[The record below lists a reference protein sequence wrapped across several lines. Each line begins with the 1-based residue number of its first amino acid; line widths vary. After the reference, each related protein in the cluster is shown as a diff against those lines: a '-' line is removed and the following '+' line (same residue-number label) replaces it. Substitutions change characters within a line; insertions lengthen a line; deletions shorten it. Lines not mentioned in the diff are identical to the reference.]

1 MHPSACHMNFGARN
15 LKVWGSIPHGDSEFF
30 LCPTLLTRQKKT
42 SFSISQVLQDWN
54 LFKFLKFKTFVL
66 RAFHSSNG
74 CALGNEIEIENPQIK
89 YADGKTNSFLDS
101 LFSAFLAAKG
111 IEPDASFSFK
121 GREKLGKLEKIHKN
135 KFLR

>member
-15 LKVWGSIPHGDSEFF
+15 LKVWGSIPHWDSEFF
-30 LCPTLLTRQKKT
+30 SLSYALDKTKKNI
-42 SFSISQVLQDWN
+42 FSISQVLQDWN

-111 IEPDASFSFK
+111 KEPDASFSFK

>member
-15 LKVWGSIPHGDSEFF
+15 LKFWGSIPHGDSEFF
-30 LCPTLLTRQKKT
+30 SLSYALDKTKKNI
-42 SFSISQVLQDWN
+42 FSISQVLQDWN

-111 IEPDASFSFK
+111 KEPDASFSFK
-121 GREKLGKLEKIHKN
+121 GREKLGKFEKIHKN